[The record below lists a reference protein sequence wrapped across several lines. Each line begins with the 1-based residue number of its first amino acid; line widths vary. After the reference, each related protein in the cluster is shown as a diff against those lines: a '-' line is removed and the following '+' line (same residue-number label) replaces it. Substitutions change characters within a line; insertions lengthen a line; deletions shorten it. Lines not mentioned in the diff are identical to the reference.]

1 MCGLTHSIFVSVPAI
16 VIRLD
21 MSNMAEGEWC
31 AHKETVARR
40 IISASNTPQMFC
52 LTVISPLG
60 IQGILHHRS
69 LFPAPLVRQFWA
81 RMWKRKPRKEKSL
94 ERSLDT
100 PGKRKY

>member
-1 MCGLTHSIFVSVPAI
+1 MCGLTQSIFVSVPAI

-40 IISASNTPQMFC
+40 IISASNTPQTFC

-60 IQGILHHRS
+60 NSGHFITVWKDPLTGLANESTNTRILNPLLKGDGFSSVFRRS
-69 LFPAPLVRQFWA
+69 R
-81 RMWKRKPRKEKSL
+81 R
-94 ERSLDT
+94 
-100 PGKRKY
+100 